1 MKARRSGGR
10 LMTLPILVWMTLFV
24 GAALIYVVILSF
36 LTRTPEGFGVTNAF
50 TLDNYRKLLDPKYL
64 KVLWQSVRL
73 AIHTTLICVLI
84 GYPFGYFMA
93 RTKGAW
99 RGILMLLVIV
109 PFWTNALVRIYGW
122 RILLMANGPIN
133 EFLKAIGLIEQPLKL
148 LNTYG
153 AVLLGMVYALIPFM
167 ILSTYASAEKMDW
180 SLVEAGRDLGAGA
193 ARVFF
198 TVTVPQTLPGLLSGC
213 VLVFVPSVGLFFIS
227 DLLGGATEA
236 LAGSPIRDQLLKSR
250 DMPFAAALS
259 VVLLALTCVILL
271 LYSRAGGKSSNL
283 SLF

>member
-64 KVLWQSVRL
+64 KILWQSVRL

-236 LAGSPIRDQLLKSR
+236 LAGSLIRDQLLKSR

>member
-153 AVLLGMVYALIPFM
+153 AVLLGLVYALIPFM
-167 ILSTYASAEKMDW
+167 ILSTSSEMLSAE
-180 SLVEAGRDLGAGA
+180 
-193 ARVFF
+193 
-198 TVTVPQTLPGLLSGC
+198 
-213 VLVFVPSVGLFFIS
+213 
-227 DLLGGATEA
+227 
-236 LAGSPIRDQLLKSR
+236 
-250 DMPFAAALS
+250 
-259 VVLLALTCVILL
+259 
-271 LYSRAGGKSSNL
+271 
-283 SLF
+283 